1 MLRLCGDSTS
11 FIREYVT
18 YYKGTIP
25 LKQLNKKLYIIID
38 DIIDPLNTIKNMF
51 SISEFDIAIF
61 KLPNDTDR
69 CCASL
74 SDEQVQQ
81 VINST
86 SSETIN
92 N

>member
-1 MLRLCGDSTS
+1 MIGIMSKCGL
-11 FIREYVT
+11 V
-18 YYKGTIP
+18 
-25 LKQLNKKLYIIID
+25 KLW
-38 DIIDPLNTIKNMF
+38 LE
-51 SISEFDIAIF
+51 EFDIAIF
-61 KLPNDTDR
+61 KLLNDTDR